1 MLFFINAY
9 GINSGKLGSEIL
21 KESIE
26 KLQENY
32 PHVFQISDEK
42 IIRVIPTLNGFEIT
56 SNKNTYHS
64 KIIVVAVSSSNLFE
78 IDGLLKYA
86 EPHKKSL
93 PKKKNRIQLKNHNH
107 FVTKGIYVAGIL
119 DGHRSQLSIAAGSG
133 AAVATDIL
141 TLWNNSIETHIHDSI
156 R

>member
-93 PKKKNRIQLKNHNH
+93 PKKK
-107 FVTKGIYVAGIL
+107 
-119 DGHRSQLSIAAGSG
+119 
-133 AAVATDIL
+133 
-141 TLWNNSIETHIHDSI
+141 IEFN
-156 R
+156 